1 MINLHQIISVIGQK
15 EEGIYLI
22 EFFMQTVCSSDPV
35 IRGLL
40 LPRIN
45 LKQERRTFQQSFHFL
60 EFNPNTKQEHPNLQP
75 TRCPTTSSSAF
86 IISPVRQKIAIM
98 ANYHPQTQHTQ
109 QYSECVDAIVCCLT
123 CHPPLDTSSGSHTH
137 DSDPRG
143 GGRARPCPG
152 GRISQ
157 SGGRDLNRKLYKN
170 LFILCYM

>member
-1 MINLHQIISVIGQK
+1 MEDVTKIRKPDKRRKMLMINLHQIISVIGQK

-98 ANYHPQTQHTQ
+98 ANYQPQTQHTQ
-109 QYSECVDAIVCCLT
+109 LGIACLLS
-123 CHPPLDTSSGSHTH
+123 HLSSSTGHQLWISHT
-137 DSDPRG
+137 
-143 GGRARPCPG
+143 
-152 GRISQ
+152 
-157 SGGRDLNRKLYKN
+157 
-170 LFILCYM
+170 